1 MKQIIVFIFAF
12 NTYCNNIYAQ
22 IKYPAISLNSL
33 ETKFNIDFD
42 TINSYKVYSTYC
54 GVDEFINN
62 ALLEITLPQMT
73 MKNYNLIDSSI
84 IKKDSNIV
92 YELWNVA
99 GNIHSKS
106 IYDSIFLIKKEIWYP
121 YSKSELYYI
130 YDSAKVYEYTD
141 SLHLEHYWIYS
152 YSNNGV
158 LKTMSLISDILDNY
172 TKYFFFSDTL
182 DTETTIFNNKSIY
195 LNYNYKIHEDEDF
208 PAEAINLLKEI
219 DDSAIIS
226 FDVSVYNNNNKL
238 VSVLNYN
245 NFELQQKTY
254 YFYDMEKGT
263 IYEAHLFLQQ
273 DKMRINKYVFE

>member
-33 ETKFNIDFD
+33 EARFNIDFD

-54 GVDEFINN
+54 DVDEFLNY
-62 ALLEITLPQMT
+62 ALLEIPLPQMKT
-73 MKNYNLIDSSI
+73 KNYNLIDSSI
-84 IKKDSNIV
+84 IKKESATV

-141 SLHLEHYWIYS
+141 SLHLEHFWIYS

-158 LKTMSLISDILDNY
+158 LKSMSLISDILDNY
-172 TKYFFFSDTL
+172 TKFFFFSDTL
-182 DTETTIFNNKSIY
+182 DIETTIYNNKSKY
-195 LNYNYKIHEDEDF
+195 LYYNYKIHENEDF
-208 PAEAINLLKEI
+208 PEKAINLLKENG
-219 DDSAIIS
+219 DSAFIS

-238 VSVLNYN
+238 VNVVNYN

-254 YFYDMEKGT
+254 YLYDLEKSS
-263 IYEAHLFLQQ
+263 IYEVYLFLQQ